1 MENNQDKIAYLQLI
15 QEPIGRMSSISA
27 VIKGFCITV
36 VSGLL
41 CLFFDKNNYFIL
53 IISLLT
59 IVVFL
64 SLDVYYLGLE
74 RRYRYLY
81 NQVAN
86 NEKDIDFS
94 MELIGTHDQ
103 CKSRVRDCISSFN
116 IWFFY
121 LMPVVLIVIIFHLS
135 ILEVI

>member
-15 QEPIGRMSSISA
+15 QEPIGRMSSIFA
-27 VIKGFCITV
+27 IIKGFCITV

-53 IISLLT
+53 IISLFT
-59 IVVFL
+59 IVGFL
-64 SLDVYYLGLE
+64 PLDVYYLGLE

-81 NQVAN
+81 NLVAN

-94 MELIGTHDQ
+94 MKLIGTHDQ
-103 CKSRVRDCISSFN
+103 CESRIRDCVSSFN

-121 LMPVVLIVIIFHLS
+121 LIPVVLIIIIFHLS
-135 ILEVI
+135 KLGVI